1 MSLLLVLI
9 LTSVNQCLLSSQFT
23 LSTITVDKT
32 TTKEVV
38 KGNLYVV
45 DEQMVLFEVSSPV
58 NQLMWI
64 KRDTVDIYYP
74 DKQKL
79 FRILSHDT
87 LPTQNTAISG
97 VLNMDLER
105 QLHLAGLKV
114 LKAEKSADTFLFYWE
129 FKEISRNSRKM
140 PEIVTGRIG
149 QDFVLYRTQTKGF
162 KLEFQLGKYE
172 TISGGKRYP
181 SFLRST
187 VQQGKTKRI
196 EELRLK
202 GVKTNAS
209 LPDHLVDFKIPQDAE
224 IKIVEW

>member
-1 MSLLLVLI
+1 VLVLLVSTL
-9 LTSVNQCLLSSQFT
+9 LAANTCLLQAQFT
-23 LSTITVDKT
+23 LSTITVDKE

-64 KRDTVDIYYP
+64 KRDTVDIYSP
-74 DKQKL
+74 NEQKL
-79 FRILSHDT
+79 FRLLPHDT

-97 VLNMDLER
+97 VLNVNLER
-105 QLHLAGLKV
+105 QLHLAGLKAV
-114 LKAEKSADTFLFYWE
+114 KAEKSADTFLFYWE

-149 QDFVLYRTQTKGF
+149 QDFVLYRTEAKGF

-187 VQQGKTKRI
+187 IQQGKTKRI
-196 EELRLK
+196 EELRLARLK
-202 GVKTNAS
+202 INTP
-209 LPDHLVDFKIPQDAE
+209 LPERFVDFKIPEDAE